1 MRCSVFSEGSSIE
14 RRQTP
19 LLEEGGK
26 L

>member
-19 LLEEGGK
+19 LLEEGEK